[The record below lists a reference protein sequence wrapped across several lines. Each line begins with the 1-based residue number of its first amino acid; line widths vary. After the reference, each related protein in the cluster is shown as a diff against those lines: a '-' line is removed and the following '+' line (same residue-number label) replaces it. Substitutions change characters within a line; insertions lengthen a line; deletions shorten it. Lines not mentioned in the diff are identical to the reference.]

1 MPTPLEEG
9 RMPTLL
15 EEDLCLLLTEG
26 FVEHDA
32 D

>member
-9 RMPTLL
+9 RMPSIL
-15 EEDLCLLLTEG
+15 EEGSCLLLTEG